1 MSKLID
7 MLERATAPT
16 QTPMGFGPA
25 SRRGDQAP
33 ALAVI
38 GRAFT
43 SELEHDPGLAKV
55 DVDAVL
61 VELHAGARQDSV
73 EAALDALDGRVWG
86 LSLDERAGPEVVEAA
101 KECGCDFLSLDE
113 HGAPASLLS
122 EEGLGK
128 LVSVQ
133 GDVEERTAGAIRGLG
148 FDGALYL
155 PADALSPL
163 TLGRLIAVQTVHRLF
178 GDPFLVYASG
188 ELSKPELKELRDA
201 GIAGIVMELSGV
213 DAIARVRNDVRSLPR
228 RRPRANQR
236 RNVAPLVPSAQQGHE
251 DTDDYDHG
259 RLPG

>member
-1 MSKLID
+1 MSKLVD

-38 GRAFT
+38 GRALT
-43 SELEHDPGLAKV
+43 SELEHDPGLAKA

-61 VELHAGARQDSV
+61 VELHAGARQNSV
-73 EAALDALDGRVWG
+73 EAAMDSLEGRIWG
-86 LSLDERAGPEVVEAA
+86 LSLDERAGSEVVAAA
-101 KECGCDFLSLDE
+101 KERGCDFLVLDAFS
-113 HGAPASLLS
+113 APASLLS
-122 EEGLGK
+122 EEDLGK

-155 PADALSPL
+155 PADVLSPL

-178 GDPFLVYASG
+178 GDPFLVSASG
-188 ELSKPELKELRDA
+188 ELSQPELKELRDA
-201 GIAGIVMELSGV
+201 GIAGIVVELSNV
-213 DAIARVRNDVRSLPR
+213 EAIARVRNDIWSLPR
-228 RRPRANQR
+228 RRPRAKQR
-236 RNVAPLVPSAQQGHE
+236 RNVAPLVPSAHQGHE
-251 DTDDYDHG
+251 EVDYDDG

>member
-7 MLERATAPT
+7 MLERATAPS

-38 GRAFT
+38 GRAFA
-43 SELEHDPGLAKV
+43 SEVEHDPDLAQA

-73 EAALDALDGRVWG
+73 EAAMDALEGRVWG
-86 LSLDERAGPEVVEAA
+86 LSLDERSGPEVVSAA
-101 KECGCDFLSLDE
+101 KERGCDFLSLDE
-113 HGAPASLLS
+113 LGAPASLLS
-122 EEGLGK
+122 EESLGK
-128 LVSVQ
+128 LVSLQ

-155 PADALSPL
+155 PADVLSPL
-163 TLGRLIAVQTVHRLF
+163 TLRRLIAVQTVHRLF

-188 ELSKPELKELRDA
+188 ELSQPELKELRDA
-201 GIAGIVMELSGV
+201 GIAGIVVELSGR
-213 DAIARVRNDVRSLPR
+213 DDIIRIRNDIRNLPR
-228 RRPRANQR
+228 SRPRAKQR
-236 RNVAPLVPSAQQGHE
+236 RNVAPLVPSAHPDHAE
-251 DTDDYDHG
+251 VDDYDDG
-259 RLPG
+259 RLPD